1 MTETQPT
8 RGYSATAKALH
19 WLTVAALAAQFWVG
33 YTMDA
38 DASSDNAVDAAKEAE
53 KAAKDAAYP
62 DEAGEEAAE
71 EAAKAAV
78 DAAKDHN
85 YVVGTGDGIDAL
97 ELHVGLGALILV
109 LGIARVTH
117 RGRPGSRRA
126 PGRSPPAPSSCSC
139 SRSSPSPSA
148 GSPSSSPATTT
159 SCPSTSARTSASSR
173 PSPSTSATLCG
184 TRSCAGTAS
193 SAACSPDAQQRKSGR
208 VVVSS
213 QPRSWSH

>member
-117 RGRPGSRRA
+117 RRLAGLPPWA
-126 PGRSPPAPSSCSC
+126 PRL
-139 SRSSPSPSA
+139 
-148 GSPSSSPATTT
+148 
-159 SCPSTSARTSASSR
+159 SARARTIA
-173 PSPSTSATLCG
+173 
-184 TRSCAGTAS
+184 TRSEQLLLLSLFTIPISGLALVLTGNDDLVPLHVGAHVGFF
-193 SAACSPDAQQRKSGR
+193 AALAVHLGN
-208 VVVSS
+208 VVWHTVLRRHGLLRRML
-213 QPRSWSH
+213 P